1 MKTNVVAA
9 IIGSACAIK
18 IAREPLLALDA
29 SPLLINQKPAYVDHP
44 VDYFVPDFG
53 PAHEIRYTLN
63 SIKTAE
69 KAQNYTIGASFGWKP
84 KEDVPR
90 DYFVPDFGVDEDILG
105 VQSAIKSE
113 EKIQGREWKPT
124 QDANGYWNVPE
135 AADNTSYAYGANYIN
150 NNGAGM
156 GNDGLI
162 QLESDPICAS
172 SGCTQ
177 FKHPDPPKDHP
188 KDYFVPNFGQDH
200 DVKATLENERIAS
213 KIVGKQWVFPTG
225 TEEYKNAAKKVD
237 YNFNPE
243 LSEDVRVTRNS
254 EKIAESSVGQKLSV

>member
-1 MKTNVVAA
+1 MKTNVVFA

-18 IAREPLLALDA
+18 IAREPLLSADA
-29 SPLLINQKPAYVDHP
+29 SPLLVHQKPAYAGHP
-44 VDYFVPDFG
+44 VDYFVPNFG

-69 KAQNYTIGASFGWKP
+69 KNQNYTIGANFGWKP
-84 KEDVPR
+84 KDDVPR
-90 DYFVPDFGVDEDILG
+90 DYFVPDFGVDEDIKN
-105 VQSAIKSE
+105 VQSAIVQE
-113 EKIQGREWKPT
+113 EGILGTKWSPT

-135 AADNTSYAYGANYIN
+135 AADNSSYAYGANYIN

-156 GNDGLI
+156 GNAGLV
-162 QLESDPICAS
+162 QLQDDPICAS

-188 KDYFVPNFGQDH
+188 KDYFVPNFGQDQ
-200 DVKATLENERIAS
+200 DIKNTLQSERVAS
-213 KIVGKQWVFPTG
+213 KLVGKAWVFPTG
-225 TEEYKNAAKKVD
+225 TEEYKNAAKNVD

-243 LSEDVRVTRNS
+243 LSEGVRVTQNS
-254 EKIAESSVGQKLSV
+254 EKIAEGLVG